1 LVKIIAM
8 NNQTILA
15 ISLFFH
21 LVSTVIWIGGLVIL
35 SVLVFPEVRRALE
48 NQPALYTLLSR
59 IRQRFTP
66 LSNLALAVLIVT
78 GLTQMSLDS
87 NYEGIL
93 QITNTWSVVMLI
105 KHITIIGMVVCG
117 LILQYAV
124 APALERVSLLVGRGK
139 GDPEE
144 WTHLRRREIRLTWL
158 NVILG
163 ISVLAFSAW
172 AGSL

>member
-1 LVKIIAM
+1 M
-8 NNQTILA
+8 SNQTILA

-21 LVSTVIWIGGLVIL
+21 LVSTAIWIGGLMIL
-35 SVLVFPEVRRALE
+35 SILVFPEARRVLE

-59 IRQRFTP
+59 LRKRFTP
-66 LSNLALAVLIVT
+66 LSNLALAVLIAT
-78 GLTQMSLDS
+78 GLTQMSLDP
-87 NYEGIL
+87 NYNGIL
-93 QITNTWSVVMLI
+93 QFDNTWSVVMLL

-124 APALERVSLLVGRGK
+124 APALERASLLAERGK
-139 GDPEE
+139 GNPEE
-144 WTHLRRREIRLTWL
+144 WAHLRQREVRLTWL

-163 ISVLAFSAW
+163 VMVLGFSAW